1 MKNYFEILPHTADV
15 RLRAVGET
23 LEGLFEQAVLGMA
36 QILKSDAKFV
46 CLPASGGNDAKKEKI
61 DLSASDETTLLIDF
75 LNEILTRSYIN
86 KCVYKVSSFKIHD
99 SSLKAELA
107 GAKVDNFDEDIKAV
121 TYHEAKITK
130 NPEGSFEATVI
141 FDI

>member
-1 MKNYFEILPHTADV
+1 MNFYEILPHTADV

-23 LEGLFEQAVLGMA
+23 MEGLFEQAVLGMA
-36 QILKSDAKFV
+36 QILKSDANIRIR
-46 CLPASGGNDAKKEKI
+46 ANDTNKEKI

-99 SSLKAELA
+99 SSLKTELA

-130 NPEGSFEATVI
+130 NPEGGFEATII